1 MNVNVQNIY
10 AYLFILFAVH
20 WLFTRQLF
28 SDRKVRLYAVYTLCT
43 YWHLSKDCS
52 LIQQLFWKPQQLWT
66 FSENFYKFSFYF
78 CKLKVTR
85 LLLRFTSNHPKFVFK
100 HVQPLWLKP
109 NPHTKKVFILSLNI
123 CIELI
128 LVVWLKSHEF
138 FFSKFNASTDVLLV
152 KNCVLLN
159 VKILVYHS
167 CKNLK
172 VQCQQIFHLRI
183 ILIIHVN
190 F

>member
-1 MNVNVQNIY
+1 MYKTSMHI
-10 AYLFILFAVH
+10 YLFSSLYIDFLQDNCFQIERYVYMLYTHYVHIGIFLKAV
-20 WLFTRQLF
+20 LLL
-28 SDRKVRLYAVYTLCT
+28 K
-43 YWHLSKDCS
+43 K
-52 LIQQLFWKPQQLWT
+52 
-66 FSENFYKFSFYF
+66 FSENLNSCGHSRKIFTSFLFTFANWKSRGY
-78 CKLKVTR
+78 CSD
-85 LLLRFTSNHPKFVFK
+85 LLLITRNLFLSTSNHYD
-100 HVQPLWLKP
+100 L
-109 NPHTKKVFILSLNI
+109 NPSPTKKVFILSLNI

-152 KNCVLLN
+152 KNCGLLN